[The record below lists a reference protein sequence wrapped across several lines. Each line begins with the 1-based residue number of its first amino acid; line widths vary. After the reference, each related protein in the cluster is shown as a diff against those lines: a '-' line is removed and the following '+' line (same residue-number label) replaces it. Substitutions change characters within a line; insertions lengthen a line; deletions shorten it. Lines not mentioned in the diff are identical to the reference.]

1 MQNYYFDYIMYMAF
15 ESLLM
20 YDERRTL
27 TIKQLYDYNDFLTN
41 GIKKWIENDNKRQ
54 VNDNRLETIKMNYDI
69 AKNDFLTK
77 NDNISIEEKNNLLNA
92 FLDNN
97 TNYFERKD
105 DEVCVKK
112 FVKADD
118 LMRKTLY
125 EYRQKYKQYFVIFSI
140 LNIYLHNQEAL
151 NILNANSIKDELAEI
166 VKSEQIMEN
175 LFLNYDKS
183 VKKLIKDINILNY
196 HKLSKYFN
204 KSSFECAAL
213 NNILDD
219 FNKSKKS
226 GECFCSNIFSNNLQK
241 NDLFY
246 KNNHLSEI
254 HFDDTDIKL
263 GLWFS
268 TLFSDKELYLS
279 KISHQIVDMIMYKQK
294 VEFDNNK
301 ITFDSNED
309 NDELEEFNDYLDE
322 DEFDD
327 EIEDDESVV
336 YKDEFDDDEVY
347 NYCNYDEKDDFMSLE
362 KHEKS
367 AFINNNAAL
376 KYIQEIND
384 YEKKYGFNEELAKV
398 KRRILYILNI
408 YGYELYED
416 SKLPKIVENI
426 SLDIDDNK
434 RDYMDFYIHA
444 RLFLFDIIVYNTFD
458 ELTLNRIL
466 FISTYYDLTHDI
478 RIKRIL
484 DKYKDTDIGNKVYRA
499 IINHESNLFLYENK
513 NNKLIKK

>member
-1 MQNYYFDYIMYMAF
+1 MQNYYFDYMMYMAF

-27 TIKQLYDYNDFLTN
+27 TIKQLYNYSEFLTD
-41 GIKKWIENDNKRQ
+41 GIKKWIKNDNKQ
-54 VNDNRLETIKMNYDI
+54 QGNDNRLEITKISYDL
-69 AKNDFLTK
+69 AKKDFLTK
-77 NDNISIEEKNNLLNA
+77 NGNISVDDGNDLLNI
-92 FLDNN
+92 FLKNN

-105 DEVCVKK
+105 DEIYVKK
-112 FVKADD
+112 HVKADD
-118 LMRKTLY
+118 LMQKTLY
-125 EYRQKYKQYFVIFSI
+125 EYSNKYKQYFVIFSI
-140 LNIYLHNQEAL
+140 MNLFLHNPKAL
-151 NILNANSIKDELAEI
+151 DILNANSYKNELTEI
-166 VKSEQIMEN
+166 IKSESIMEN

-183 VKKLIKDINILNY
+183 VKKFIRDINILNN
-196 HKLSKYFN
+196 HRLSKYFN
-204 KSSFECAAL
+204 KSSFECSAL
-213 NNILDD
+213 NNILQELDKD
-219 FNKSKKS
+219 KNS
-226 GECFCSNIFSNNLQK
+226 GECFCSNIFSNSLK
-241 NDLFY
+241 ENDLFY
-246 KNNHLSEI
+246 NINHLSEI

-268 TLFSDKELYLS
+268 SLFSDKKLYLS
-279 KISHQIVDMIMYKQK
+279 KISHQIMDMIMYKQK
-294 VEFDNNK
+294 IEFDNNEN
-301 ITFDSNED
+301 TFDSDED
-309 NDELEEFNDYLDE
+309 IDELEEFDEYLDE
-322 DEFDD
+322 ELEEDENN
-327 EIEDDESVV
+327 V

-347 NYCNYDEKDDFMSLE
+347 TYCNYDEKEEFMSLE

-376 KYIQEIND
+376 KYIKEIND
-384 YEKKYGFNEELAKV
+384 YEKKYGFNEELTKV

-426 SLDIDDNK
+426 SLDIDNNK
-434 RDYMDFYIHA
+434 RDYMDYYIHA

-466 FISTYYDLTHDI
+466 FVSTYYDLTHDI
-478 RIKRIL
+478 RIKRII

-499 IINHESNLFLYENK
+499 IINHESNLFLYEIK